1 MMTGT
6 WRWNIVLGFVAA
18 IPTFLV
24 SYASNPLG
32 VSGIRAVYAFTAMFV
47 LSFALRAML
56 GMALRPPVLRDEA
69 GAAEENKGGQLDLTT
84 PDETD
89 DLNGMLKRQWEAPG
103 AVQTPEK
110 SGQQADVGFQP
121 LQPPRLT
128 SVKQQEPGK
137 LAEAIRSM
145 N

>member
-1 MMTGT
+1 MTGT

-103 AVQTPEK
+103 AVQTPENPG
-110 SGQQADVGFQP
+110 S
-121 LQPPRLT
+121 RRT
-128 SVKQQEPGK
+128 SVFSPFSRP
-137 LAEAIRSM
+137 A
-145 N
+145 